1 MVSSLTGPPCTIL
14 TYRQH
19 VEGVFVHS
27 YWQVEYGSHTPLST
41 RFHQTVLPVN
51 VETTVLIVVIHARD
65 CRQRDETGLARRV
78 LLDLLIQE
86 SNFVSI
92 VRRKEGRV
100 LYTVGC
106 SA

>member
-1 MVSSLTGPPCTIL
+1 MSKP
-14 TYRQH
+14 
-19 VEGVFVHS
+19 
-27 YWQVEYGSHTPLST
+27 
-41 RFHQTVLPVN
+41 
-51 VETTVLIVVIHARD
+51 VLIVVIHARD